1 MTGLMERLTESLRNA
16 LSAALDR
23 VLLVGEITA
32 EDADKIGEVRNAIL
46 SEATGDLA
54 DVAAKTL
61 AIPVGTRRV
70 LCQLESDGIQF
81 KKANIEARII
91 CQDTEA
97 NILDLRVMRGQWVEI
112 CATQLEIPETLG
124 GGGQMT
130 LEDLGEPEIEITV
143 IKPPEEI
150 PGKKERKRRAKK
162 AETTEPATAD
172 ADAEEEA
179 LPPVQFSGTAEVRT
193 APDDAEDASE
203 IDQLTEQQDTALTMM
218 IEGKTN
224 EEIAEALN
232 VPPRM
237 IARWKKIP
245 VISNALIAV
254 K

>member
-16 LSAALDR
+16 LSAAIDR
-23 VLLVGEITA
+23 VLLIGADITA
-32 EDADKIGEVRNAIL
+32 EDAAKIADVRSAIIT
-46 SEATGDLA
+46 EATGDLA
-54 DVAAKTL
+54 DVAMKTL
-61 AIPVGTRRV
+61 AIPAGTRRV

-81 KKANIEARII
+81 KKSNIEAKII

-97 NILDLRVMRGQWVEI
+97 NILDLRVMRGQWIEI

-124 GGGQMT
+124 GGDKQMT
-130 LEDLGEPEIEITV
+130 LEDLGEPEIEI
-143 IKPPEEI
+143 PA
-150 PGKKERKRRAKK
+150 KKERKRRAKK
-162 AETTEPATAD
+162 AESTAPATEAAD
-172 ADAEEEA
+172 FTPEEDD

-193 APDDAEDASE
+193 APDEVEDAAE
-203 IDQLTEQQDTALTMM
+203 IDQLTEQQDAALSMM

-245 VISNALIAV
+245 VIVNALIAV